1 MTDQNNTT
9 TVETSQT
16 NPKASLEQWQHL
28 PIYQTKDRVKPLAV
42 LRYGDTTVRL
52 GWPIVDYLLSAWD
65 EGTKNGPDRS
75 ALLGHNFVYQETKSH
90 GFYSS
95 YFHQRISS

>member
-28 PIYQTKDRVKPLAV
+28 PIYTIRDRVKPLAV

-52 GWPIVDYLLSAWD
+52 A
-65 EGTKNGPDRS
+65 GPS
-75 ALLGHNFVYQETKSH
+75 W
-90 GFYSS
+90 
-95 YFHQRISS
+95 ISFCRHSIHPRATLKTEFRRH

>member
-28 PIYQTKDRVKPLAV
+28 PIYTIRDRVKPLAV
-42 LRYGDTTVRL
+42 LRYGETNRAPGLAHRGFHFVGTVFTHA
-52 GWPIVDYLLSAWD
+52 P
-65 EGTKNGPDRS
+65 
-75 ALLGHNFVYQETKSH
+75 H
-90 GFYSS
+90 
-95 YFHQRISS
+95 